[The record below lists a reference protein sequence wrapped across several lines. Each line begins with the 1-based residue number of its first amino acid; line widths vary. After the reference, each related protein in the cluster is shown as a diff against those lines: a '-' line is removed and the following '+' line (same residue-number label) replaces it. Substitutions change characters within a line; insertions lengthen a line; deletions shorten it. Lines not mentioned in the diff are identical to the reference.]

1 MYDKNINEYPL
12 YYTSNWKKAMKA
24 TDLKLK
30 SLRKSLLSWTTIL
43 PVLGMAS
50 VAHAS
55 NCEGCNFN
63 SPALADTAG
72 AVRLF
77 AEDIPDTDHV
87 KALLG
92 GFNEAYPNI
101 TVKIESDAFDVIRD
115 Q

>member
-1 MYDKNINEYPL
+1 
-12 YYTSNWKKAMKA
+12 MKA
-24 TDLKLK
+24 TDLRRK
-30 SLRKSLLSWTTIL
+30 SLRTSLLSRTTIL

-63 SPALADTAG
+63 SPAPADTTG
-72 AVRLF
+72 VVRLF
-77 AEDIPDTDHV
+77 AEDVTDSDHV

-92 GFNEAYPNI
+92 AFNKAYQNI
-101 TVKIESDAFDVIRD
+101 TIKIESDAFDVIRD